1 MRLITQSKWQDYMTE
16 ECSALNVTSVLLSPR
31 LREHQGRGSGMN
43 LIAGR
48 YGGILGHDTVIALM
62 NSQQL

>member
-1 MRLITQSKWQDYMTE
+1 MRLINQSKCQDYMTV
-16 ECSALNVTSVLLSPR
+16 ECSALNVTSVSLSPR

-48 YGGILGHDTVIALM
+48 YGGILEHDTVIALM
-62 NSQQL
+62 NSQ